1 MFIKPTRCVNY
12 WFVVLYYPKS
22 ASACKKLTLIIIW
35 LLLSKNKWKTDLIVL
50 TKGFIENLGDT
61 TMILALIGFLCI
73 LGIQYILDNWSVSIG
88 MLSIPNLLFN
98 FFIFLSIISFAD
110 KLPALIKTS
119 KKKLVDD
126 IKVDIKAYITQL
138 KMTVLPYQ
146 KKSIK
151 SGMMKG

>member
-1 MFIKPTRCVNY
+1 
-12 WFVVLYYPKS
+12 
-22 ASACKKLTLIIIW
+22 
-35 LLLSKNKWKTDLIVL
+35 
-50 TKGFIENLGDT
+50 
-61 TMILALIGFLCI
+61 
-73 LGIQYILDNWSVSIG
+73 

-98 FFIFLSIISFAD
+98 FFIFLSITSFAD

-146 KKSIK
+146 KKTIK